1 MKSNS
6 RRRRQMIKRQP
17 PTRLVLESLESRNLL
32 SNGLTDQALALV
44 PDSAVTA
51 RAVQT
56 GNWSNPATWQNGVV
70 PAAGANVLIPSALS
84 VTVDTTTSQV
94 HTIRVDGTLQF
105 ATNVN
110 TNLLVD
116 TLVVNEDGSL
126 VIGTA
131 AMPIDAQHRA
141 TVTFVSNGPINR
153 VWDPLGLSRGLLA
166 LGSVTMYGATTTPYL
181 ALSQNA
187 LAGDTTLT
195 LAETPTNWQV
205 GDQIILGGT
214 FAKWN
219 QDENLRIQ
227 SIQGTQVTVNVP
239 IAYNHTASNGV
250 PVYIT
255 DVTRNIVFQ
264 SQDASVIGNRG
275 HAMFMNNS
283 TSIHYVEFLG
293 LDRSD
298 KSEVVNDPQ
307 LDSHGHL
314 MRGTGTNP
322 RDRYSVN
329 FYEIDAHPGT
339 APAIVDGSTVVGSP
353 GWGFV
358 NHSSNVN
365 FTNDVAF
372 NVSGAAFVTEAGDE
386 TGSFASDLAIHSL
399 GTGSEDF
406 YDPIRVRRQDW
417 AHEGDGFWMQG
428 NGVSVQNNVAI
439 GLAAAGYYYFNK
451 PYTLPIQ
458 HVARSDAPLTGFQN
472 NLAES
477 CDYGAFLRYE
487 THGGT
492 IDGLTTHDCITG
504 YKQQYCRDITLE
516 NSQLYGSSFSD
527 YGIFLAVESAQ
538 GFVARNDTVAGFPVG
553 IRFAED
559 YDQTLIGG
567 VWDNVH
573 NIEIPTSITSS
584 RRITISNPTFAQ
596 NGRPNHFDIYWVE
609 TFQDVFTRDINAF
622 FGPDTVLYNNN
633 QLFAPWQSAN
643 YVPFPDQRSRNP
655 LLPPFLIGMTN
666 QQLLSLYGLA
676 VGGVVTPTRLTS
688 GPVTNG
694 SMGAVVTYPS
704 AVKLASPWKTRQL
717 VGYQLV
723 YRVNGHLFTS
733 PQLYNLHLGWNAIT
747 VTVNGSRRTLFVLG
761 EL

>member
-1 MKSNS
+1 
-6 RRRRQMIKRQP
+6 
-17 PTRLVLESLESRNLL
+17 
-32 SNGLTDQALALV
+32 
-44 PDSAVTA
+44 
-51 RAVQT
+51 
-56 GNWSNPATWQNGVV
+56 
-70 PAAGANVLIPSALS
+70 
-84 VTVDTTTSQV
+84 VTVDATTSPV

-105 ATNVN
+105 ATNVD

-116 TLVVNEDGSL
+116 TLVVNENGNL

-131 AMPIDAQHRA
+131 TTPIDAQHHA
-141 TVTFVSNGPINR
+141 TVTFVSSGPINR

-166 LGSVTMYGATTTPYL
+166 LGSVTMYGAATTPYL
-181 ALSQNA
+181 TLSQNA
-187 LAGDTTLT
+187 AAGDATLT
-195 LAETPTNWQV
+195 LSQPPTNWQV

-219 QDENLRIQ
+219 QDENLRIR
-227 SIQGTQVTVNVP
+227 SIQGAQVIVNVP
-239 IAYNHTASNGV
+239 IAYDHTASNGV
-250 PVYIT
+250 PVYLT
-255 DVTRNIVFQ
+255 DVTRNIVLQ

-329 FYEIDAHPGT
+329 FYEIDSHPGM
-339 APAIVDGSTVVGSP
+339 APAVVDGSSVVGSP

-386 TGSFASDLAIHSL
+386 TGSFANDLAIHSL

-417 AHEGDGFWMQG
+417 AHEGDGFWLQG
-428 NGVSVQNNVAI
+428 NGVSVQNDVAI

-458 HVARSDAPLTGFQN
+458 HVIRSDAPLTGFQN

-487 THGGT
+487 TDGGV
-492 IDGLTTHDCITG
+492 IDGLAAHDCITG
-504 YKQQYCRDITLE
+504 YKQQYCKDITLE

-538 GFVARNDTVAGFPVG
+538 GFVARNDNVSGFPVG
-553 IRFAED
+553 IRFAAD
-559 YDQTLIGG
+559 YDQSLIGG

-573 NIEIPTSITSS
+573 NIEIPTSIASG
-584 RRITISNPTFAQ
+584 RRITISSPTFAHSAD
-596 NGRPNHFDIYWVE
+596 PNHYDIYWVE
-609 TFQDVFTRDINAF
+609 LFSDVFTRDINAF

-633 QLFAPWQSAN
+633 QLFAPWQAAN
-643 YVPFPDQRSRNP
+643 YVPFPDQRSRSP
-655 LLPPFLIGMTN
+655 LLPSFLIGMTN
-666 QQLLSLYGLA
+666 QQLLSSYGLA
-676 VGGVVTPTRLTS
+676 IGGVVAPGSLTG

-694 SMGAVVTYPS
+694 SIGAVVTYPPT
-704 AVKLASPWKTRQL
+704 VKLVSPRETRQL
-717 VGYQLV
+717 IGYQLE
-723 YRVNGHLFTS
+723 YRVDGRLVIS
-733 PQLYNLHLGWNAIT
+733 PQLYVLHLGWNAIT
-747 VTVNGSRRTLFVLG
+747 VTVNHSARTLFVLG
-761 EL
+761 EV